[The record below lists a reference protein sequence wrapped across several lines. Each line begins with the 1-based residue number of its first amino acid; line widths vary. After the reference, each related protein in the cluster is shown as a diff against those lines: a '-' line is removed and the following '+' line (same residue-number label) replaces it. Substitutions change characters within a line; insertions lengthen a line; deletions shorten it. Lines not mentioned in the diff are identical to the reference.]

1 MYVKFQTPAF
11 RAQTSQKIV
20 SQTPM
25 AQMTA
30 AQVTVAQAQVA
41 QTQVERKSSAAN
53 AAHISAN
60 QATYA
65 VKDLKEQAWLFSEL
79 EPRVNPH
86 LVAAKRLSRAIRRT
100 PDRSPAQTR
109 TGQAICRH
117 LIALLESSS

>member
-1 MYVKFQTPAF
+1 MYVKSQTPAF
-11 RAQTSQKIV
+11 RAQSSQKMV
-20 SQTPM
+20 SQTLG
-25 AQMTA
+25 AQTLM
-30 AQVTVAQAQVA
+30 A
-41 QTQVERKSSAAN
+41 QTQVAKKRSAAN

-60 QATYA
+60 QATFA